1 MSITPDIIIIGIMG
15 LIAAYGI
22 LLGPEKIRTL
32 AISAYVG
39 IVLATQ
45 LGNTAAKA
53 IQGSHSANSTNGTI
67 IKLVL
72 LILPVLLL
80 ELGRRHKGGR
90 HGFHHG
96 LIATLILAGLT
107 GLLLV
112 SSGLH
117 LLTASEFKAIKGD
130 SFLAA
135 QVYSLHLWWVALV
148 PLAVIAEA
156 FIRPKEGRH

>member
-45 LGNTAAKA
+45 LGNSAAKLV
-53 IQGSHSANSTNGTI
+53 QGSGTTHTVSGTI
-67 IKLVL
+67 IKLGL
-72 LILPVLLL
+72 LILPVALL

-96 LIATLILAGLT
+96 LVATLI
-107 GLLLV
+107 
-112 SSGLH
+112 
-117 LLTASEFKAIKGD
+117 
-130 SFLAA
+130 
-135 QVYSLHLWWVALV
+135 
-148 PLAVIAEA
+148 
-156 FIRPKEGRH
+156 